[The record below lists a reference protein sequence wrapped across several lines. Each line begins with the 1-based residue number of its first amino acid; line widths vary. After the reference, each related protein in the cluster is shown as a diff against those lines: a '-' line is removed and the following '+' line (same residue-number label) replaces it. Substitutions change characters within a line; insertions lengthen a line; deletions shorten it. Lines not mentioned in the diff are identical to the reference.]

1 MRAVS
6 LPSSHAARPVFWIVA
21 LVGLLILGSAL
32 LVFAVGPLSGALDPL
47 PDGQLLGPFRWR
59 PEAVPV
65 A

>member
-6 LPSSHAARPVFWIVA
+6 LPHFHVARPVFWIVA

-32 LVFAVGPLSGALDPL
+32 LVFAAGLLTGSLDPL

-59 PEAVPV
+59 PEAVPT